1 MYDVMEDFIVVVFF
15 FLISYFLQNW
25 KQYPTYPLLVYA
37 AMESFL
43 ALPVF
48 LLLN

>member
-1 MYDVMEDFIVVVFF
+1 MCDVMQDFIVVGF
-15 FLISYFLQNW
+15 FLISYYLQNW
-25 KQYPTYPLLVYA
+25 KQNPTYLLLVYA